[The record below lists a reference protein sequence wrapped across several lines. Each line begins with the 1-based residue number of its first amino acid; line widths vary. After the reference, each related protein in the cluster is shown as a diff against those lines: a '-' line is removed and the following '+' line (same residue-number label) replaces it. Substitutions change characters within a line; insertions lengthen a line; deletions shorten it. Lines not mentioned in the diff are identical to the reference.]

1 MDSIYWTKQAE
12 DQYLL
17 SDLSPDDE
25 IGTLDEYCYKIIM
38 DLDEVTELIRGELTT
53 IHRRTLVALVTQD
66 VHYRDIIQILFEE
79 GVNKQSDFWWVQ
91 QLKFYLNRR
100 NHAYDYKIVDYD
112 KRNKK
117 EYMTISARGITHYV
131 DNIGEFIKIERWEQ
145 EVFYSY
151 RRSNSFIN

>member
-91 QLKFYLNRR
+91 QLKFYWEEEQFFARQ
-100 NHAYDYKIVDYD
+100 V
-112 KRNKK
+112 
-117 EYMTISARGITHYV
+117 SARLTYGYEYLGALSRLVIVSIYITRPLSRTDV
-131 DNIGEFIKIERWEQ
+131 G
-145 EVFYSY
+145 
-151 RRSNSFIN
+151 

>member
-91 QLKFYLNRR
+91 QLKFY
-100 NHAYDYKIVDYD
+100 
-112 KRNKK
+112 
-117 EYMTISARGITHYV
+117 
-131 DNIGEFIKIERWEQ
+131 WE
-145 EVFYSY
+145 EE
-151 RRSNSFIN
+151 